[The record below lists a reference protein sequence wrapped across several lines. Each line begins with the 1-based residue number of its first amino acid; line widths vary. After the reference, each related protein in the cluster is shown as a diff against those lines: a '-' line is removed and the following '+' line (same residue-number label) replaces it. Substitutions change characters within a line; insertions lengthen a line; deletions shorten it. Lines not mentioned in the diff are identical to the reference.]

1 MRPVWARLAG
11 AISLTTGGQPL
22 QIVKQRNINSSS
34 AVIYNVVG
42 VLAGGGKG
50 GAEVMSG
57 GKPACQNGGK

>member
-42 VLAGGGKG
+42 VLAGGGTG
-50 GAEVMSG
+50 GGQVMSG
-57 GKPACQNGGK
+57 SKPAGQDSGT